1 MRSRKTDPILYRK
14 LMMTDHAAF
23 EAHLLGLDTES
34 RRTRFGMA
42 ATDAFLRQYASR
54 CITLNAIIHGAFD
67 GEALV
72 GVAELRPIGDF
83 AVEEAE
89 LAFSVARG
97 YRNGGIGT
105 ALFARTLRSARNLGF
120 SRLYMT
126 CLRNNA
132 PMLALARKFAAEIAI
147 ERDETLALLA
157 TPRRTIISIM
167 REALDDAAAYT
178 SQALEWQRRTFALP
192 KPARR
197 RQATR
202 PSAR

>member
-1 MRSRKTDPILYRK
+1 MKPSSTGEILYRK
-14 LMMTDHAAF
+14 LLMTDHAAF
-23 EAHLLGLDTES
+23 EAHLLALDGDS

-42 ATDAFLRQYASR
+42 ATDAFLKQYAAR
-54 CITLNAIIHGAFD
+54 CITLNAIIHGAFS
-67 GEALV
+67 GETLV

-83 AVEEAE
+83 AIEEAE
-89 LAFSVARG
+89 LAFSVAKQH
-97 YRNGGIGT
+97 RNGGIGSV
-105 ALFARTLRSARNLGF
+105 LFSRTLRSARNLGF

-132 PMLALARKFAAEIAI
+132 PMMALARKFAAEITI

-178 SQALEWQRRTFALP
+178 TQAFDWQRRAFSLP

-197 RQATR
+197 RQ
-202 PSAR
+202 SASR